1 MPYIQQIPIDK
12 STGMLKKSAKI
23 FYSVRPCPLGQ
34 LLVAVTERGICKV
47 SLGDSAE
54 TLTAEMAAEFAKAER
69 TRDDERLGCWVEK
82 IIAYL
87 EAGQPPLDLPLDI
100 QATAFQIKV
109 WRQLRQI
116 PVGETRS
123 YSEVAAAIGQPKA
136 SRAVARACASNPA
149 ALVIPCHRVIR
160 QDQGLGGYRWGIDR
174 KQAILDRERNGKN
187 P

>member
-1 MPYIQQIPIDK
+1 MPYIQQVPIDK
-12 STGMLKKSAKI
+12 TTGMLKKSAKI

-47 SLGDSAE
+47 SLGASAE

-69 TRDDERLGCWVEK
+69 IRDDEGLGCWVEQ

-100 QATAFQIKV
+100 RATAFQIKV

-116 PVGETRS
+116 PLGETRS

-149 ALVIPCHRVIR
+149 ALVIPCHRIIR

-174 KQAILDRERNGKN
+174 KQALLDRERNGKN